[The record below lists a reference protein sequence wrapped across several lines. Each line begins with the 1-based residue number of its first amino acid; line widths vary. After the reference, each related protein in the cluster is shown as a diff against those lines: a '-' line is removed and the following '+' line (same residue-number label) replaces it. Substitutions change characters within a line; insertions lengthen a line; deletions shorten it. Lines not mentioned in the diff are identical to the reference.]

1 MTMLTVVT
9 TARALTAWL
18 DALLWMGFIAAGI
31 AVANYGRSMAK
42 ATALDIIQIW
52 AAWQQAKIDA
62 DHNRAKMA
70 LYAGEARLLL
80 QDQRRQ
86 LLADLDGEL

>member
-1 MTMLTVVT
+1 MTVLTVVT
-9 TARALTAWL
+9 TAHALYAWL

-42 ATALDIIQIW
+42 ATALDMIQIW
-52 AAWQQAKIDA
+52 AALQQARIDA

-80 QDQRRQ
+80 QDQRRE
-86 LLADLDGEL
+86 LLADLEREL